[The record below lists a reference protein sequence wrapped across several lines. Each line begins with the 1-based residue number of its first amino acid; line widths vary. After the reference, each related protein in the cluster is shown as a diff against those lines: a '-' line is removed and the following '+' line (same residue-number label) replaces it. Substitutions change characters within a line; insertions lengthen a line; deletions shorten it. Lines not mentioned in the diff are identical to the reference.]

1 MLLGCAVHENTQLA
15 AYLPAPSY
23 SVLVPFPAAVAAP
36 ARPRVP
42 APVELVTSLD
52 GITRNFNGLV
62 GVAVT
67 SIDDGWTA
75 SNVTAS
81 RPLPQQSVSKL
92 WVAMAV
98 LDAVDR
104 GVIRLDDPL
113 TITRADFTLFH
124 QPVAYLV
131 KGNVGYTTTVGEI
144 MRRAMQMSDNT
155 CNDKLLRLVG
165 GPHAVR
171 DFIARKQLGTIR
183 FGPGEKL
190 LQAGTAGLE

>member
-1 MLLGCAVHENTQLA
+1 MKKFQGFSKLERALTVAGLGPAMLLGCAVHENTQLA

-23 SVLVPFPAAVAAP
+23 SVLVPFPAVTAAP

-81 RPLPQQSVSKL
+81 RPLPQQSVS
-92 WVAMAV
+92 
-98 LDAVDR
+98 
-104 GVIRLDDPL
+104 
-113 TITRADFTLFH
+113 
-124 QPVAYLV
+124 
-131 KGNVGYTTTVGEI
+131 
-144 MRRAMQMSDNT
+144 
-155 CNDKLLRLVG
+155 
-165 GPHAVR
+165 
-171 DFIARKQLGTIR
+171 
-183 FGPGEKL
+183 
-190 LQAGTAGLE
+190 